1 MMVPLRRCGSNAIRL
16 RLNLHPQFY
25 SPYPLH
31 VRDLEGKK
39 YPQSVEGHFQMVVDM
54 VSLQKHSLVPWEDVV
69 FDPVDIYE
77 SIRDKPASIYQTY
90 WEMLRRVGVKQN
102 ASVVMDK
109 SQDSI
114 CDFEEIVRLFPE
126 MLFLDVVRD
135 PRAQV
140 SSMNDA
146 IIYDFETTLN
156 TQRWVESRKWCDC
169 LREKF
174 PDKIMTVRYED
185 FIVSQEDTMR
195 EICLFLK
202 IPFDPVVLNVEK
214 SIEALHMST
223 LSPLWETNYSRP
235 IPSYIE
241 KYRKSLSLREIEH
254 IETMTMKWMKQYK
267 YIPETSHLTPLGY
280 SFLEAQDMSQKKE
293 EKVWLDLREKHIYDY
308 VLRKSRQRLLKQI
321 KSL

>member
-31 VRDLEGKK
+31 VRDLGGKQ
-39 YPQSVEGHFQMVVDM
+39 YPTNVEGHFQMVTDM
-54 VSLQKHSLVPWEDVV
+54 VSLQKHSLVPWEDVM

-77 SIRDKPASIYQTY
+77 SIKDKPASIYQVY
-90 WEMLRRVGVKQN
+90 WEMLKRVGIAKQ

-156 TQRWVESRKWCDC
+156 TQRWVESRKWCDD

-185 FIVSQEDTMR
+185 FIIHQEETMR
-195 EICLFLK
+195 EICLFLG
-202 IPFDPVVLNVEK
+202 ISFDPVVLNVEK
-214 SIEALHMST
+214 SVEALHMST

-241 KYRKSLSLREIEH
+241 KYRKNLSLREIEH
-254 IETMTMKWMKQYK
+254 IEVMTLPWMRQFHYV
-267 YIPETSHLTPLGY
+267 PETSHLVPL
-280 SFLEAQDMSQKKE
+280 SITDAEAHNMSQKKKE
-293 EKVWLDLREKHIYDY
+293 ETWRELRKRHVYDY
-308 VLRKSRQRLLKQI
+308 ILRKSRQRLLKQI
-321 KSL
+321 KT